1 MKSQVTDTLTQRI
14 KKAAEEANNTFWE
27 TVAEQFPEIKSGN
40 FPAPCAYKMEVQ
52 AEEWIKLWVDL
63 NQIMETLSSRLNF
76 SQEDLHSNAVKIE
89 KNKDINFYET
99 LCLYCA
105 DNSIDLTEI
114 SESDFSS
121 ASMIL
126 ENYGRD
132 DLSED
137 YFYFWID

>member
-1 MKSQVTDTLTQRI
+1 
-14 KKAAEEANNTFWE
+14 
-27 TVAEQFPEIKSGN
+27 
-40 FPAPCAYKMEVQ
+40 
-52 AEEWIKLWVDL
+52 
-63 NQIMETLSSRLNF
+63 METLSSRLNF

-89 KNKDINFYET
+89 KKRDINFYET

-105 DNSIDLTEI
+105 DNSIDLLTT